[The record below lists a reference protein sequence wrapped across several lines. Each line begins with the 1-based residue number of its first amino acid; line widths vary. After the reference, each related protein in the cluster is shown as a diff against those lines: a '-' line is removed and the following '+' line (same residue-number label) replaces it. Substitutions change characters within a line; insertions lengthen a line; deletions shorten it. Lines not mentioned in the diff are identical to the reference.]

1 MDKETREFLS
11 KQFETIDARFDKIDT
26 RFDKVDAKF
35 EAIDAKFEKIDGKF
49 EKVDARLEAIDA
61 KFDKIDENF
70 ETVDAKFDGMQQHIE
85 TKAAENRRHFEV
97 VAEGLRGEI
106 QQIAEGHQVLL
117 EGQTRIVERVEEGK
131 RELAAMIKF
140 SYADLDHPMRALE
153 ETVPTFQSRV
163 EHIESRL
170 N

>member
-1 MDKETREFLS
+1 MDKETREFLA
-11 KQFETIDARFDKIDT
+11 KQFES
-26 RFDKVDAKF
+26 
-35 EAIDAKFEKIDGKF
+35 
-49 EKVDARLEAIDA
+49 IDA
-61 KFDKIDENF
+61 KFDKIDARFNKIDEKFDKVDGQF